1 MKATVL
7 LLVTTFFSFVPVLHC
22 QHPED
27 FLGIV
32 LGDDWLLQN
41 QIEKVEAKIRW
52 ANEKGKLRGK
62 YKTDYVYLSTGEYHI
77 PDAPRNLLT
86 TRTDSSET
94 QCSLPEEGVEYCTTS
109 IYREGKLI
117 RTEDDSGTR
126 YMKYNADNQ
135 LIGIWCD
142 NSFNYDNGSDHVF
155 IYEYD
160 ELGRL
165 HIERELS
172 LQCYEEGDHFD
183 EYHSFPIWNVVEAE
197 LIYSENGSLETV
209 YMSKGEVQEDVE
221 VYRILRYYYYENG
234 FPSKT
239 KYFHLTDGHE
249 IQAFEVKYIYR

>member
-1 MKATVL
+1 MKTTVL

-41 QIEKVEAKIRW
+41 QVEKVEAKIRW

-77 PDAPRNLLT
+77 PDAPRNLST

-94 QCSLPEEGVEYCTTS
+94 QCSLPKEGVEYCTTS
-109 IYREGKLI
+109 IYCEGKLI
-117 RTEDDSGTR
+117 RTQDDSGTR

-172 LQCYEEGDHFD
+172 LQCYQEGDYFD
-183 EYHSFPIWNVVEAE
+183 DYHSFRVRSAREAE
-197 LIYSENGSLETV
+197 LIYAENGNLETV
-209 YMSKGEVQEDVE
+209 YVSKGKTLEAME
-221 VYRILRYYYYENG
+221 VYRVLRYYYEKNG

-239 KYFHLTDGHE
+239 GYFDLVGGHE
-249 IQAFEVKYIYR
+249 VQEFEVKYIYK